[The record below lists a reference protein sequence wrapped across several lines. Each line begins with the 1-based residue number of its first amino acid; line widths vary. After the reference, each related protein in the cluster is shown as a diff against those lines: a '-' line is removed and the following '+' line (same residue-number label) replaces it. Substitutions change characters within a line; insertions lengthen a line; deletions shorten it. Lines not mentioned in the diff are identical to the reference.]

1 MHDLARDIRAAPDLL
16 FKWWWKNP
24 RIAIAYALGQSY
36 VTFFRLERPFQSD
49 KAIAISENELYIPVL
64 RRGFI
69 GNSIFVFVIVIFGF
83 VNLFFWIIEM
93 LIVKPIQ
100 VITTSLM

>member
-1 MHDLARDIRAAPDLL
+1 M
-16 FKWWWKNP
+16 N
-24 RIAIAYALGQSY
+24 
-36 VTFFRLERPFQSD
+36 
-49 KAIAISENELYIPVL
+49 YIPVL

-93 LIVKPIQ
+93 LIVKPVQ
-100 VITTSLM
+100 VLSTSLM